1 MIKNL
6 SPYYVTI
13 PFVSPL
19 TSLTCTSYTMQ
30 LFVWN
35 GSKSTPPTEP
45 VYEFTKQNPTGSN
58 GNSIVDIAN
67 LVSDFIQFS
76 PQEGVSTEL
85 INGNNQVWVKWI
97 TYYET
102 TNPSDATT
110 PSNTNTK
117 LSLKGYG
124 YGLDGENT
132 TTPTNKILLKGND
145 FKVSR
150 DSVFVLP
157 IEIEQTTYPPPVAI
171 LNSVTEISPGEFEY
185 NFTINFDSNSTF
197 FELKADASM
206 FWLSDGEDTT
216 EFLIGTHT
224 RIISAIPPTGLT
236 NFRITFFYPITSEY
250 INSNVINIVL

>member
-13 PFVSPL
+13 PFISPL

-76 PQEGVSTEL
+76 PQEGVGTEL

-150 DSVFVLP
+150 NSVFVLP
-157 IEIEQTTYPPPVAI
+157 IEIDETTIV
-171 LNSVTEISPGEFEY
+171 LGTL
-185 NFTINFDSNSTF
+185 TINSIVSTGSDNYDLDWSSTGNLGTIYYQYRLLGDTVWTFGFETMDANPKDIFIDEPAGIYEIQLRAYDNDNAVTIYSNIY
-197 FELKADASM
+197 EL
-206 FWLSDGEDTT
+206 T
-216 EFLIGTHT
+216 
-224 RIISAIPPTGLT
+224 
-236 NFRITFFYPITSEY
+236 IT
-250 INSNVINIVL
+250 